1 MRTGIALGSNL
12 GDRLH
17 ALQSARNS
25 VLGIPGVSGPVVC
38 SSIYE
43 TDPVDSTPD
52 AGLFLNAVME
62 VAFTGEPVTLLRTL
76 QAIENGMGRP
86 LQRAVNAPRVVDLDI
101 LYIGGLVVSTPELV
115 LPHPRLH
122 LRRFVL
128 EPLSEIRPSLKLPG
142 REDSIKS
149 LRAALSDPAGVHRA
163 AQQWAMP

>member
-1 MRTGIALGSNL
+1 
-12 GDRLH
+12 
-17 ALQSARNS
+17 
-25 VLGIPGVSGPVVC
+25 
-38 SSIYE
+38 
-43 TDPVDSTPD
+43 
-52 AGLFLNAVME
+52 
-62 VAFTGEPVTLLRTL
+62 
-76 QAIENGMGRP
+76 
-86 LQRAVNAPRVVDLDI
+86 VDLDI